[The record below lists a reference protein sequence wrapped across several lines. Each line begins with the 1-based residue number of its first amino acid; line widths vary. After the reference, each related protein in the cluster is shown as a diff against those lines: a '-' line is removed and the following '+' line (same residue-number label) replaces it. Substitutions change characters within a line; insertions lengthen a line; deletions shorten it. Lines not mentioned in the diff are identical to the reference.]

1 MGTLLNS
8 SAATRT
14 ALLNAVNQVGTCTN
28 LSGAVGQ
35 LQAVVNQRASQY
47 SQASALSTS
56 ALPTGPVLKSR
67 LITVLGNSLK
77 ADRDY
82 LTWANQQLNGGCAP
96 FAQSSAYTAAHLEN
110 QVADAAKQAF
120 VQAWNPVAAEYG
132 IEQNSAENI

>member
-14 ALLNAVNQVGTCTN
+14 GLLNAVNQVGACTN

-47 SQASALSTS
+47 SRASALATS
-56 ALPTGPVLKSR
+56 ALPDGPALKSE
-67 LITVLGNSLK
+67 LIAVLGNSLK

-82 LTWANQQLNGGCAP
+82 LSWAHQQLDSGCTP
-96 FAQSSAYTAAHLEN
+96 FAQSSAYNAAHREN
-110 QVADAAKQAF
+110 EVADAAKETF
-120 VQAWNPVAAEYG
+120 VQAWNPVAVKYG
-132 IEQNSAENI
+132 IKQNSAENI